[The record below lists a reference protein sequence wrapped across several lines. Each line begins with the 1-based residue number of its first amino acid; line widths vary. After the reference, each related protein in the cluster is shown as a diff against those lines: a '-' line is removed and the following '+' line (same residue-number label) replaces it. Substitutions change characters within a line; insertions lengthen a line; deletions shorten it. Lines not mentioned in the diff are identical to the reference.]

1 MSAAPV
7 QVNLS
12 ADVERFTAGIRL
24 AWDAIVE
31 AARPV
36 ILAFQQIGQTFA
48 RYQVSTPEA
57 KALRELDNALDWSE
71 HHLEVV
77 LATTRHDLLA
87 GASAFAMREQMWAG
101 LTWGLTEQDVMARCR
116 YVMRSRFVL
125 NLTATEA
132 AQVAVAI
139 LTAYAS
145 RPAAWTVHPNKTG
158 A

>member
-12 ADVERFTAGIRL
+12 ADVERFVAGIRL
-24 AWDAIVE
+24 AWDGIVE
-31 AARPV
+31 AMRPIV
-36 ILAFQQIGQTFA
+36 LAFQQIGQTFA

-71 HHLEVV
+71 HHLQVV
-77 LATTRHDLLA
+77 VATLRHDLLA
-87 GASAFAMREQMWAG
+87 GASAFAMREQMWAA
-101 LTWGLTEQDVMARCR
+101 LTWGLTERDVMARCR

-125 NLTATEA
+125 NLTEQQA

-139 LTAYAS
+139 LEGYVS
-145 RPAAWTVHPNKTG
+145 RPAAW
-158 A
+158 AR